1 MIVSQP
7 EIEKMKQLSS
17 ISDLYPVLY
26 VLKNY
31 LQTQYKER
39 LSEVVLFGSYARQ
52 QATHDSDV
60 DVLVVL
66 EGAVDSSIEIERT
79 SEFVAQLCLEHDLVI
94 SRFFLPKSRYQT
106 ENSPLLRNIRQE
118 GIRV

>member
-1 MIVSQP
+1 MSVN
-7 EIEKMKQLSS
+7 
-17 ISDLYPVLY
+17 DLQPVLEA
-26 VLKNY
+26 LKKY
-31 LQTQYKER
+31 LQVQYKER

-52 QATHDSDV
+52 QATRNSDV

-66 EGAVDSSIEIERT
+66 EGVVDSSTEIERT

-118 GIRV
+118 GISV